1 MAVRSAALKSN
12 KRIVKKMQMRFI
24 HQAFSRWKDNLQGKS
39 HTASKNK
46 LIVQKMRRRLLR
58 DAFFIY
64 KDILIRTKKYEH
76 NELRS

>member
-1 MAVRSAALKSN
+1 MAVSSSAFKSN
-12 KRIVKKMQMRFI
+12 KRIIKKMQLKFI
-24 HQAFSRWKDNLQGKS
+24 KQAFSRWKDSLDSKS
-39 HTASKNK
+39 NTMNKNQ
-46 LIVQKMRRRLLR
+46 IIIQKMRRRLLR